1 MSLLGLLCLLL
12 AIVATLLFVLY
23 LMQRRELAGVS
34 EMTRQIGRVLGTQ
47 GPPTGRI
54 YLQTDEPELQELS
67 QGVNQLIAR
76 ASQPGDRAPTNPR
89 LFTELADRTHE
100 IVIIHRKVI
109 LFANQQFASLV
120 GIEREKLLGR
130 GMEDLVTPEFA
141 DLVADV
147 LRKRLADE
155 ASADRFEVEIIGFQ
169 AQVSRLELNIRRID
183 YEGAPALLVTGVEIV
198 QTSQVRAL
206 AEPTYAQELAE
217 SGVFRAPGFAAAG
230 FATDS
235 AASAGG
241 SAPAMA
247 LESIAEAIVT
257 TDATGQIEYLN
268 PAAERLIG
276 TTLEAARG
284 KAIGTVV
291 GLVDDA
297 DRRALSDPVYQ
308 ALASGVPVNLSR
320 RALMITRGEGDER
333 AIELSASPMR
343 TAEGE
348 IVGAAVLMHDVT
360 ELRGFARQ
368 LSYQAT
374 HDALT
379 GLVNRREFERRL
391 DEAITTARRGESTH
405 ILCYLDLD
413 NFKLVNDT
421 SGHLAGDSLLRD
433 VARQLREAL
442 RDSDTVARLGGDE
455 FGMLLVGCPLDKARQ
470 IADDLCRRIAEFR
483 FVWKDR
489 VFQIGAS
496 IGIVELARESSSV
509 EDSLAAADSACY
521 MAKRQG
527 TGNVVVYSARDE
539 ALARSTGEIQ
549 WLQKLQSAL
558 KDQRFELY
566 VQTIVPAVVVAPGND
581 KHRDGGPA
589 MELLVRMKDETGRE
603 IQPMEFIRAAE
614 RYRLMGLIDRWV
626 VQKALDAIVD
636 GTLQVPEGRCVAVN
650 VSGQTLGDTQFLE
663 FVVDCLDRSGV
674 APAQLCFEMTENAV
688 VANLDHARRF
698 VGVLHG
704 MGCRFALDDF
714 GSGVGSFSNLRS
726 LPMDYLKID
735 GSFTRNLGRD
745 TVNQAMVTAMIK
757 LARTLN
763 FKVIAEQVEDA
774 AALEMV
780 RLMGVDFV
788 QGFVISRPQKLR
800 LAPCGGA
807 APRGEPTVCRQCAG
821 PADGQHRQHEAPQQV
836 LSERRLEALGEQHV
850 RVRDHRHDVD
860 RCEAERRETRGQPH
874 EQQQWQ
880 RELGRGRRDRGPVWR
895 QQWHA
900 VLLGEQSQRRFPR
913 GGLQPAGFQE
923 LPADMDAG
931 GEQQP
936 GLQGIERAQHGALRS
951 ERIGKL
957 HRELLRSGGAR
968 EARRRERNGTYLA
981 IGASVPPAIFS
992 QVPLGRCTHSL
1003 ASPSLRAWPAQEWP
1017 LAAQS
1022 FLPALA
1028 TP

>member
-1 MSLLGLLCLLL
+1 
-12 AIVATLLFVLY
+12 
-23 LMQRRELAGVS
+23 
-34 EMTRQIGRVLGTQ
+34 
-47 GPPTGRI
+47 
-54 YLQTDEPELQELS
+54 
-67 QGVNQLIAR
+67 
-76 ASQPGDRAPTNPR
+76 
-89 LFTELADRTHE
+89 
-100 IVIIHRKVI
+100 
-109 LFANQQFASLV
+109 
-120 GIEREKLLGR
+120 
-130 GMEDLVTPEFA
+130 
-141 DLVADV
+141 
-147 LRKRLADE
+147 
-155 ASADRFEVEIIGFQ
+155 
-169 AQVSRLELNIRRID
+169 
-183 YEGAPALLVTGVEIV
+183 
-198 QTSQVRAL
+198 
-206 AEPTYAQELAE
+206 
-217 SGVFRAPGFAAAG
+217 
-230 FATDS
+230 
-235 AASAGG
+235 
-241 SAPAMA
+241 
-247 LESIAEAIVT
+247 
-257 TDATGQIEYLN
+257 
-268 PAAERLIG
+268 
-276 TTLEAARG
+276 
-284 KAIGTVV
+284 VV
-291 GLVDDA
+291 GLVDEA

-333 AIELSASPMR
+333 AVELSASPMR
-343 TAEGE
+343 TAAGE

-391 DEAITTARRGESTH
+391 DEAITTARRGDSTH

-421 SGHLAGDSLLRD
+421 SGHLAGDALLRD

-470 IADDLCRRIAEFR
+470 IADDLCRRISEFR

-496 IGIVELARESSSV
+496 IGIVELARESISV

-527 TGNVVVYSARDE
+527 SGNVVVYSARDE

-566 VQTIVPAVVVAPGND
+566 VQTIVPAAVSTTGNGD
-581 KHRDGGPA
+581 GPA
-589 MELLVRMKDETGRE
+589 MELLVRMKDETGAE
-603 IQPMEFIRAAE
+603 VQPLEFIRAAE
-614 RYRLMGLIDRWV
+614 RYRLMGLVDRWV

-636 GTLQVPEGRCVAVN
+636 GTLQLPEGRCVAVN
-650 VSGQTLGDTQFLE
+650 ISGQTLGDTQFLE

-763 FKVIAEQVEDA
+763 FKVIAEQVEDTE
-774 AALEMV
+774 ALDMV

-788 QGFVISRPQKLR
+788 QGFVISRPQRLR
-800 LAPCGGA
+800 TA
-807 APRGEPTVCRQCAG
+807 A
-821 PADGQHRQHEAPQQV
+821 
-836 LSERRLEALGEQHV
+836 
-850 RVRDHRHDVD
+850 
-860 RCEAERRETRGQPH
+860 
-874 EQQQWQ
+874 
-880 RELGRGRRDRGPVWR
+880 
-895 QQWHA
+895 
-900 VLLGEQSQRRFPR
+900 
-913 GGLQPAGFQE
+913 
-923 LPADMDAG
+923 
-931 GEQQP
+931 
-936 GLQGIERAQHGALRS
+936 
-951 ERIGKL
+951 
-957 HRELLRSGGAR
+957 
-968 EARRRERNGTYLA
+968 
-981 IGASVPPAIFS
+981 
-992 QVPLGRCTHSL
+992 
-1003 ASPSLRAWPAQEWP
+1003 
-1017 LAAQS
+1017 
-1022 FLPALA
+1022 
-1028 TP
+1028 